1 KSPIRLERPHIKV
14 ATKAFTHADLGL
26 GAWSTSCA
34 YVLNPVVWI
43 HWTWWRTHMVED
55 SEELMNRVDKLGVWP
70 STMRKKV
77 TDVDKVR
84 GRDARLFL
92 RAPSMVSQRLRTP
105 AETAER
111 REIGMQ
117 RSRFFL
123 SSLIYPPAEV
133 GGYSDEV
140 FEGTK
145 VAETKVVRPM
155 TVASHKRTRRA
166 MALRDAMIPPI
177 YTLKKKMMLERSP
190 NGLLRHRASRSV
202 LDEKIIAE
210 TSSRRERESSDDLTT
225 KTSPEDTEVASET
238 AAEVPRPMVR
248 PRRHP
253 LELQHKS
260 ERGRETR
267 GRWMT
272 WTGERW
278 LIQEAERSMSSM
290 VAQKSTL
297 PRLGRP
303 RSRGRPP
310 SSAFPAPRVEAEAN
324 RCSPDPIFP
333 EQKYG
338 NAKHDQSR
346 AVSCCQVAADH
357 NYCFLGSVISLSS
370 SPSSLYAYLNFR

>member
-1 KSPIRLERPHIKV
+1 
-14 ATKAFTHADLGL
+14 
-26 GAWSTSCA
+26 
-34 YVLNPVVWI
+34 
-43 HWTWWRTHMVED
+43 M
-55 SEELMNRVDKLGVWP
+55 EELLRRPPLQRIPPQAPAQEVPSLLGDP
-70 STMRKKV
+70 
-77 TDVDKVR
+77 
-84 GRDARLFL
+84 AREL
-92 RAPSMVSQRLRTP
+92 
-105 AETAER
+105 
-111 REIGMQ
+111 GH
-117 RSRFFL
+117 
-123 SSLIYPPAEV
+123 V
-133 GGYSDEV
+133 GG
-140 FEGTK
+140 EGDLVESAK
-145 VAETKVVRPM
+145 GVRDSG
-155 TVASHKRTRRA
+155 TFG
-166 MALRDAMIPPI
+166 
-177 YTLKKKMMLERSP
+177 LESP
-190 NGLLRHRASRSV
+190 NGILRHRASRSV

-210 TSSRRERESSDDLTT
+210 TSSWRERESSDDLTT

-260 ERGRETR
+260 DRGRETR

-357 NYCFLGSVISLSS
+357 NYCFLGSVNSLSS